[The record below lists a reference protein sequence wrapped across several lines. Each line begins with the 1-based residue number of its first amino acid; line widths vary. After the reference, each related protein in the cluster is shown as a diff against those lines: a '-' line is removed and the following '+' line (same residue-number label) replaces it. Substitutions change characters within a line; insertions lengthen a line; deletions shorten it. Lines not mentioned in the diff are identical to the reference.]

1 MGLRFF
7 SAKTN
12 LIGPICRYSSV
23 NEDSPSSYLPYAES
37 LPTPTR
43 SSYQVTPSAPSYS
56 PYNNNIGNNS
66 SSLRQSLS
74 SSRLNNNN
82 SNAGSNGS
90 KYGRLSRHFSFD
102 SDANEATPSYMSPE
116 SYVTLTRH
124 RSRQGDPSV
133 VEKYFSSTMSPS
145 TILSR
150 QASASTLDSG
160 EQSTKLISYPVRPS
174 PARYVSSLSKSSSSG
189 NANA

>member
-1 MGLRFF
+1 M
-7 SAKTN
+7 AN
-12 LIGPICRYSSV
+12 CRYSSV
-23 NEDSPSSYLPYAES
+23 NEDSPSSYLPTSSYTDS
-37 LPTPTR
+37 LPTR
-43 SSYQVTPSAPSYS
+43 SSYQATPSTTSSYS
-56 PYNNNIGNNS
+56 PYNSNSSS

-74 SSRLNNNN
+74 SGRLNNNN
-82 SNAGSNGS
+82 NNNNVTSSNGN

-102 SDANEATPSYMSPE
+102 NDANDTTSSYMSPE

-145 TILSR
+145 ASLSR
-150 QASASTLDSG
+150 QASTSTPLSRQAST
-160 EQSTKLISYPVRPS
+160 STLESFDQTPKLVSYPPRPS